1 MQILHNYKEKFLAFL
16 FHSKENLNYNKNRLK
31 TVMIVSQTTP
41 LLCNIQSKWVEMP
54 SRLSRLVS
62 LHIYI
67 YFYHLGLSLNTEYFR
82 PL

>member
-41 LLCNIQSKWVEMP
+41 LLCNIQSK
-54 SRLSRLVS
+54 
-62 LHIYI
+62 
-67 YFYHLGLSLNTEYFR
+67 
-82 PL
+82 